1 MDPSWD
7 MLPIYYHEILPIGSQ
22 YDSHLTNGT
31 NTTKYYSPFHSIWF
45 PFNIPIRFPWDHIPY
60 HEISWNGT
68 VSSHFMHLPGER
80 RCGPVFPQ
88 APQREQQGRG
98 RAGRTA
104 RSREAEGGCLA
115 GDWATWRLVT
125 WVMWSQMA
133 FWNHLKPIFLNML
146 KPWKP
151 MFFCFCL
158 VGLVYPVCHIMV
170 GNSGCRIVRTLGP
183 TVWPIFRDV
192 LTSH

>member
-68 VSSHFMHLPGER
+68 VSSHLMHLPGER

-115 GDWATWRLVT
+115 GDWATLAPCNLGNVKPNG
-125 WVMWSQMA
+125 
-133 FWNHLKPIFLNML
+133 FLKPSETHFFEYVKTVKANVFLFL
-146 KPWKP
+146 PGG
-151 MFFCFCL
+151 
-158 VGLVYPVCHIMV
+158 VGLPRLPHY
-170 GNSGCRIVRTLGP
+170 G
-183 TVWPIFRDV
+183 W
-192 LTSH
+192 